1 MEGIHLH
8 TRALTYGF
16 SYALHKLYSMNRSGM
31 VGRGARFDWAAEVGL
46 DELHA
51 TANTKYRIVILQ
63 KILEERSFGFI
74 P

>member
-1 MEGIHLH
+1 MLRNTIERRGQRFPAYAKRMEGIHLH

-46 DELHA
+46 DELHP
-51 TANTKYRIVILQ
+51 TANT
-63 KILEERSFGFI
+63 
-74 P
+74 